1 MDATYLASYAQMD
14 VLFINNEYNECEK
27 VRVFDV
33 LRHNLKH
40 RLFFPQKLNELILQN
55 PGVSETEKIYLI
67 CTLKKRIMI
76 YYKGNKHD
84 RK

>member
-14 VLFINNEYNECEK
+14 VLFINNEYNE
-27 VRVFDV
+27 
-33 LRHNLKH
+33 H
-40 RLFFPQKLNELILQN
+40 RLFFPQKLYELILQN
-55 PGVSETEKIYLI
+55 PGVSKTEKIYLI

-84 RK
+84 LK